1 MPIYRGTPGNDFY
14 QFSNTVYLVYG
25 FSGNDTFYM
34 GSYSDIVY
42 GNAGR
47 DYLSGGLGDD
57 TLIGGY
63 GKDTLLGWKGSDSL
77 DGGVGNDRLDGY
89 GGGGTEYDTL
99 KGGAGSDTF
108 VLGNRSSGFYYDG
121 RGYATITDW
130 DASSDYIEGRG
141 SVGRYNLRFE
151 NITGT
156 SALDTAI
163 YYGNSSDLA
172 AVVQDSTDVD
182 YSRFVIV

>member
-1 MPIYRGTPGNDFY
+1 
-14 QFSNTVYLVYG
+14 VYG

-63 GKDTLLGWKGSDSL
+63 GNDSL

-89 GGGGTEYDTL
+89 GDRKKEYDTL
-99 KGGAGSDTF
+99 TGGAGSDTF
-108 VLGNRSSGFYYDG
+108 VLGNRSSVFYYDG
-121 RGYATITDW
+121 LGYATITDW
-130 DASSDYIEGRG
+130 DASSDYIEAIG

-151 NITGT
+151 NIIGT

-163 YYGNSSDLA
+163 YLGNSSDLV

>member
-1 MPIYRGTPGNDFY
+1 MPIYRGTPLNDFY
-14 QFSNTVYLVYG
+14 QFSNRLYLVYG

-63 GKDTLLGWKGSDSL
+63 GSDSL

-89 GGGGTEYDTL
+89 GDGNTDYDTL
-99 KGGAGSDTF
+99 TGGAGSDTF
-108 VLGNRSSGFYYDG
+108 VLGSRSSFYYDG
-121 RGYATITDW
+121 PGYATITDW
-130 DASSDYIEGRG
+130 DASSDYIEAYA
-141 SVGRYNLRFE
+141 SVGRYSLRAE

-163 YYGNSSDLA
+163 YVGNSSDLV

-182 YSRFVIV
+182 YTRFVIA